1 MKKILFLFLLLFLNL
16 AGCDQPKNDASNGKD
31 NSIEQK
37 TLDSNTNLKA
47 IFEGNK
53 NAKIE
58 IIVFES
64 LTCSHC
70 ASFHTEIYPKLKKD
84 FIDKGAVKII
94 FKSFPLDLGA
104 LNASKIAQCNNDGNS
119 KILHL
124 LYEKQNDWVKGEK
137 IEDFNSNLR
146 KIIKDENI
154 ELDFD
159 KCLDNKLLEDHIL
172 QQRIE
177 GVKKYKVNATPTII
191 INEKKFDKPLTYK
204 NLKIA
209 IEKLI

>member
-1 MKKILFLFLLLFLNL
+1 MKKIFLVLITGLLLFLPVKSDTNI
-16 AGCDQPKNDASNGKD
+16 
-31 NSIEQK
+31 NSIY
-37 TLDSNTNLKA
+37 
-47 IFEGNK
+47 EGNK
-53 NAKIE
+53 TAKIE

-70 ASFHTEIYPKLKKD
+70 ASFHTQIYPKLKKD
-84 FIDKGAVKII
+84 FIDKEIVKII
-94 FKSFPLDLGA
+94 FKSFPLDLAA
-104 LNASKIAQCNNDGNS
+104 LNASKIAHCNNDGNS

-124 LYEKQNDWVKGEK
+124 LYKKQNDWIKGEK

-154 ELDFD
+154 KLDFD

-204 NLKIA
+204 NLKKT

>member
-1 MKKILFLFLLLFLNL
+1 MKKIFLIIITSLILSSPIKSDTNI
-16 AGCDQPKNDASNGKD
+16 
-31 NSIEQK
+31 NSIY
-37 TLDSNTNLKA
+37 
-47 IFEGNK
+47 EGNK
-53 NAKIE
+53 TAKIE

-70 ASFHTEIYPKLKKD
+70 ASFHTQIYPKLKKD
-84 FIDKGAVKII
+84 FIDKKIVKII
-94 FKSFPLDLGA
+94 FKSFPLDLAA
-104 LNASKIAQCNNDGNS
+104 LNASKIAHCKNDGNS

-124 LYEKQNDWVKGEK
+124 LYEKQNDWIQGEK

-159 KCLDNKLLEDHIL
+159 KCLDNKLLEDYIL
-172 QQRIE
+172 EQRIE

-204 NLKIA
+204 NLKKT

>member
-1 MKKILFLFLLLFLNL
+1 MKKIFLALITGFLFFL
-16 AGCDQPKNDASNGKD
+16 SV
-31 NSIEQK
+31 
-37 TLDSNTNLKA
+37 KA
-47 IFEGNK
+47 DTKINFIYEGNK
-53 NAKIE
+53 SAKIE

-64 LTCSHC
+64 LTCSYC
-70 ASFHTEIYPKLKKD
+70 ATFHTEIYPKLKKD
-84 FIDKGAVKII
+84 FIDKEIVKII
-94 FKSFPLDLGA
+94 FKSFPLDLAA
-104 LNASKIAQCNNDGNS
+104 LNASKIAHCNNDGNS

-137 IEDFNSNLR
+137 IEDLNSNLR

-172 QQRIE
+172 EQRIE
-177 GVKKYKVNATPTII
+177 GVKKYNVNATPTII

-204 NLKIA
+204 NLKKT

>member
-1 MKKILFLFLLLFLNL
+1 MKKIFLVLITGLLLFLPVKSDTNI
-16 AGCDQPKNDASNGKD
+16 
-31 NSIEQK
+31 NSIY
-37 TLDSNTNLKA
+37 
-47 IFEGNK
+47 EGNK
-53 NAKIE
+53 TAKIE
-58 IIVFES
+58 IIIFES

-70 ASFHTEIYPKLKKD
+70 ASFHTQIYPKLKKD
-84 FIDKGAVKII
+84 FIDKKIVKII
-94 FKSFPLDLGA
+94 FKSFPLDLAA
-104 LNASKIAQCNNDGNS
+104 LNASKIAHCNNDGNS

-124 LYEKQNDWVKGEK
+124 LYKKQNDWIKGEK
-137 IEDFNSNLR
+137 IEDLNSNLR

-204 NLKIA
+204 NLKKT

>member
-1 MKKILFLFLLLFLNL
+1 MKKIFLLLITSLFLF
-16 AGCDQPKNDASNGKD
+16 APVKSDTKI
-31 NSIEQK
+31 NSIY
-37 TLDSNTNLKA
+37 
-47 IFEGNK
+47 EGNK

-70 ASFHTEIYPKLKKD
+70 AYFHKEIYPKLKKD
-84 FIDKGAVKII
+84 FIDKETVKLV
-94 FKSFPLDLGA
+94 FKSFPLDLAA
-104 LNASKIAQCNNDGNS
+104 LNASKIAHCNNDGNS
-119 KILHL
+119 EILHL
-124 LYEKQNDWVKGEK
+124 LYKKQNDWAKGEK

-159 KCLDNKLLEDHIL
+159 KCLNNKLLEDHIL
-172 QQRIE
+172 QQRID

-204 NLKIA
+204 NLKKT

>member
-1 MKKILFLFLLLFLNL
+1 MKKIFLVLITGLLLFLPVKSDTNI
-16 AGCDQPKNDASNGKD
+16 
-31 NSIEQK
+31 NSIY
-37 TLDSNTNLKA
+37 
-47 IFEGNK
+47 EGNK
-53 NAKIE
+53 TAKIK

-70 ASFHTEIYPKLKKD
+70 ASFHTQIYPKLKKD
-84 FIDKGAVKII
+84 FIDKGIVKII
-94 FKSFPLDLGA
+94 FKSFPLDLAA
-104 LNASKIAQCNNDGNS
+104 LNASKIAHCNNDGNS

-124 LYEKQNDWVKGEK
+124 LYKKQNDWLKGEK

-159 KCLDNKLLEDHIL
+159 KCLNDKLLEDHIL

-204 NLKIA
+204 NLKKT

>member
-1 MKKILFLFLLLFLNL
+1 MKKIFLALITGFLFFLSVKADTKINL
-16 AGCDQPKNDASNGKD
+16 
-31 NSIEQK
+31 IY
-37 TLDSNTNLKA
+37 
-47 IFEGNK
+47 EGNQS
-53 NAKIE
+53 AKIE

-70 ASFHTEIYPKLKKD
+70 ATFHTEIYPKLKKD
-84 FIDKGAVKII
+84 FIDKEIVKII
-94 FKSFPLDLGA
+94 FKSFPLDLAA
-104 LNASKIAQCNNDGNS
+104 LNASKIAHCNNDGNS

-137 IEDFNSNLR
+137 IEDLNSNLR

-172 QQRIE
+172 EQRIE
-177 GVKKYKVNATPTII
+177 GVKKYNVNATPTII

-204 NLKIA
+204 NLKKT

>member
-1 MKKILFLFLLLFLNL
+1 MKKIFLVLITGLLLFLPVKSDTNI
-16 AGCDQPKNDASNGKD
+16 
-31 NSIEQK
+31 NSIY
-37 TLDSNTNLKA
+37 
-47 IFEGNK
+47 EGNK
-53 NAKIE
+53 TAKIE

-70 ASFHTEIYPKLKKD
+70 ASFHKEIYPKIKKNFVD
-84 FIDKGAVKII
+84 NGIVKII
-94 FKSFPLDLGA
+94 FKSFPLDLAA
-104 LNASKIAQCNNDGNS
+104 LNASKIAHCNNDGNS

-124 LYEKQNDWVKGEK
+124 LYKKQNDWLKGEK
-137 IEDFNSNLR
+137 IEDLNSNLR

-204 NLKIA
+204 NLKKT

>member
-1 MKKILFLFLLLFLNL
+1 MKKIFLVLITGLLLFLPVKSDTNI
-16 AGCDQPKNDASNGKD
+16 
-31 NSIEQK
+31 NSIY
-37 TLDSNTNLKA
+37 
-47 IFEGNK
+47 EGNK
-53 NAKIE
+53 TAKIE

-70 ASFHTEIYPKLKKD
+70 ASFHTQIYPKLKKD
-84 FIDKGAVKII
+84 FIDKKIVKII
-94 FKSFPLDLGA
+94 FKSFPLDLAA
-104 LNASKIAQCNNDGNS
+104 LNASKIAHCKNDGNS

-124 LYEKQNDWVKGEK
+124 LYEKQNDWIQGEK

-159 KCLDNKLLEDHIL
+159 KCLDNKLLEDQIL

-204 NLKIA
+204 NLKKT

>member
-1 MKKILFLFLLLFLNL
+1 MKKIFLALITSLLLFLPVKSDTNI
-16 AGCDQPKNDASNGKD
+16 
-31 NSIEQK
+31 NSIY
-37 TLDSNTNLKA
+37 
-47 IFEGNK
+47 EGNK
-53 NAKIE
+53 TAKIE

-70 ASFHTEIYPKLKKD
+70 ASFHTQIYPKLKKD
-84 FIDKGAVKII
+84 FIDKKIVKII
-94 FKSFPLDLGA
+94 FKSFPLDLAA
-104 LNASKIAQCNNDGNS
+104 LNASKIAHCNNDGNS

-124 LYEKQNDWVKGEK
+124 LYKKQNDWIKGEK

-204 NLKIA
+204 NLKKT

>member
-1 MKKILFLFLLLFLNL
+1 MKKIFLALITGFLFFLSVKADTKINL
-16 AGCDQPKNDASNGKD
+16 
-31 NSIEQK
+31 IY
-37 TLDSNTNLKA
+37 
-47 IFEGNK
+47 EGNK
-53 NAKIE
+53 SAKIE

-70 ASFHTEIYPKLKKD
+70 ATFHTEIYPKLKKD
-84 FIDKGAVKII
+84 FIDKEIVKII
-94 FKSFPLDLGA
+94 FKSFPLDLAA
-104 LNASKIAQCNNDGNS
+104 LNASKIAHCNNDGNS

-137 IEDFNSNLR
+137 IEDLNSNLR

-159 KCLDNKLLEDHIL
+159 KWLDNKLLEDHIL
-172 QQRIE
+172 EQRIE
-177 GVKKYKVNATPTII
+177 GVKKYNVNATPTII

-204 NLKIA
+204 NLKKT

>member
-1 MKKILFLFLLLFLNL
+1 MKKIFLVLITGLLLFLPVKSDTNI
-16 AGCDQPKNDASNGKD
+16 
-31 NSIEQK
+31 NSIY
-37 TLDSNTNLKA
+37 
-47 IFEGNK
+47 EGNK
-53 NAKIE
+53 TAKIE

-70 ASFHTEIYPKLKKD
+70 ASFHTQIYPKLKKD
-84 FIDKGAVKII
+84 FIDKKIVKIV
-94 FKSFPLDLGA
+94 FKSFPLDLAA
-104 LNASKIAQCNNDGNS
+104 LNASKIAHCNNDGNS

-124 LYEKQNDWVKGEK
+124 LYKKQNDWIKGEK

-204 NLKIA
+204 NLKKT

>member
-1 MKKILFLFLLLFLNL
+1 MKKIFLALITGFLFFLSVKADTKINL
-16 AGCDQPKNDASNGKD
+16 
-31 NSIEQK
+31 IY
-37 TLDSNTNLKA
+37 
-47 IFEGNK
+47 EGNK
-53 NAKIE
+53 SAKIE

-70 ASFHTEIYPKLKKD
+70 ATFHTEIYPKLKKD
-84 FIDKGAVKII
+84 FIDKEIVKII
-94 FKSFPLDLGA
+94 FKSFPLDLAA
-104 LNASKIAQCNNDGNS
+104 LNASKIAHCNNDGNS

-137 IEDFNSNLR
+137 IEDLNSNLR

-172 QQRIE
+172 EQRIE
-177 GVKKYKVNATPTII
+177 GVKKYNVNATPTII

-204 NLKIA
+204 NLKKT

>member
-1 MKKILFLFLLLFLNL
+1 MKKIFLALITGLLLFLPVKSDTNI
-16 AGCDQPKNDASNGKD
+16 
-31 NSIEQK
+31 NSIY
-37 TLDSNTNLKA
+37 
-47 IFEGNK
+47 EGNK
-53 NAKIE
+53 TAKIE

-70 ASFHTEIYPKLKKD
+70 ASFHTQIYPKLKKD
-84 FIDKGAVKII
+84 FIDKEIVKII
-94 FKSFPLDLGA
+94 FKSFPLDLAA
-104 LNASKIAQCNNDGNS
+104 LNASKIAHCNNDGNS

-124 LYEKQNDWVKGEK
+124 LYKKQNDWIKGEK

-154 ELDFD
+154 ELDFN
-159 KCLDNKLLEDHIL
+159 KCLDNKLLEDYIL
-172 QQRIE
+172 EQRIE

-204 NLKIA
+204 NLKKT

>member
-1 MKKILFLFLLLFLNL
+1 MKKIFLVLITILLLF
-16 AGCDQPKNDASNGKD
+16 QPVNSDTNI
-31 NSIEQK
+31 NSIY
-37 TLDSNTNLKA
+37 
-47 IFEGNK
+47 EGNK
-53 NAKIE
+53 SAKIE
-58 IIVFES
+58 MIVFES

-70 ASFHTEIYPKLKKD
+70 ASFHKEIYPKIKKNFVD
-84 FIDKGAVKII
+84 NGIVKIV
-94 FKSFPLDLGA
+94 FKSFPLDLAA
-104 LNASKIAQCNNDGNS
+104 LNASIIAHCNNDGNS

-124 LYEKQNDWVKGEK
+124 LYQKQNDWIKGEK
-137 IEDFNSNLR
+137 IEDFNSNLK

-159 KCLDNKLLEDHIL
+159 KCLDNKLLEDHVL

-204 NLKIA
+204 NLKKT

>member
-1 MKKILFLFLLLFLNL
+1 MKKIFLVLITSLLLFLPVKSDTNI
-16 AGCDQPKNDASNGKD
+16 
-31 NSIEQK
+31 NSIY
-37 TLDSNTNLKA
+37 
-47 IFEGNK
+47 EGNK

-84 FIDKGAVKII
+84 FIDKEAVKII
-94 FKSFPLDLGA
+94 FKSFPLDLAA
-104 LNASKIAQCNNDGNS
+104 LNASKIAHCNNDGNS

-124 LYEKQNDWVKGEK
+124 LYEKQNDWAKGEK

-159 KCLDNKLLEDHIL
+159 ECLDNKLLEDHIL

-204 NLKIA
+204 NLKKT

>member
-1 MKKILFLFLLLFLNL
+1 MKKIFLALITGLLLFLPVKSDTNI
-16 AGCDQPKNDASNGKD
+16 
-31 NSIEQK
+31 NSIY
-37 TLDSNTNLKA
+37 
-47 IFEGNK
+47 EGNK
-53 NAKIE
+53 TAKIE

-70 ASFHTEIYPKLKKD
+70 ASFHTQIYPKLKKD
-84 FIDKGAVKII
+84 FIDKEIVKII
-94 FKSFPLDLGA
+94 FKSFPLDLAA
-104 LNASKIAQCNNDGNS
+104 LNASKIAHCNNDGNS

-124 LYEKQNDWVKGEK
+124 LYKKQNDWIKGEK

-154 ELDFD
+154 EVDFD
-159 KCLDNKLLEDHIL
+159 KCLDDKLLEDHIL

-204 NLKIA
+204 NLKKI

>member
-1 MKKILFLFLLLFLNL
+1 MKKIFLILITILLLF
-16 AGCDQPKNDASNGKD
+16 QPVNSDTNI
-31 NSIEQK
+31 NSIY
-37 TLDSNTNLKA
+37 
-47 IFEGNK
+47 EGSK

-70 ASFHTEIYPKLKKD
+70 ASFHNQIYPKLKRD
-84 FIDKGAVKII
+84 FIDKETVKII
-94 FKSFPLDLGA
+94 FKSFPLDLAA
-104 LNASKIAQCNNDGNS
+104 LNASKIAHCNNDGKS

-159 KCLDNKLLEDHIL
+159 KCLDNKLLEDQIL

-204 NLKIA
+204 NLKKT

>member
-1 MKKILFLFLLLFLNL
+1 MYLALITGFLFFLSVKADTKINL
-16 AGCDQPKNDASNGKD
+16 
-31 NSIEQK
+31 IY
-37 TLDSNTNLKA
+37 
-47 IFEGNK
+47 EGNK
-53 NAKIE
+53 SAKIE

-70 ASFHTEIYPKLKKD
+70 ATFHTEIYPKLKKD
-84 FIDKGAVKII
+84 FIDKEIVKII
-94 FKSFPLDLGA
+94 FKSFPLDLAA
-104 LNASKIAQCNNDGNS
+104 LNASKIAHCNNDGNS

-137 IEDFNSNLR
+137 IEDLNSNLR

-172 QQRIE
+172 EQRIE
-177 GVKKYKVNATPTII
+177 GVKKYNVNATPTII

-204 NLKIA
+204 NLKKT

>member
-1 MKKILFLFLLLFLNL
+1 MKKIFLALTTSLLFFLPVKADTNI
-16 AGCDQPKNDASNGKD
+16 
-31 NSIEQK
+31 NS
-37 TLDSNTNLKA
+37 

-53 NAKIE
+53 SAKIE

-70 ASFHTEIYPKLKKD
+70 ASFHTEIYPKLKED
-84 FIDKGAVKII
+84 FIDKEIVKII

-104 LNASKIAQCNNDGNS
+104 LNASKIAHCNNDGNS

-137 IEDFNSNLR
+137 IEDLNSNLR
-146 KIIKDENI
+146 KIIRDENI

-159 KCLDNKLLEDHIL
+159 KCLDNKLLEDYIL
-172 QQRIE
+172 EQRIE

-204 NLKIA
+204 NLKKT

>member
-1 MKKILFLFLLLFLNL
+1 MKKIFLALITGFLFFLSVKADTKINL
-16 AGCDQPKNDASNGKD
+16 
-31 NSIEQK
+31 IY
-37 TLDSNTNLKA
+37 
-47 IFEGNK
+47 EGNK
-53 NAKIE
+53 SAKIE

-64 LTCSHC
+64 LTCSYC
-70 ASFHTEIYPKLKKD
+70 ATFHTEIYPKLKKD
-84 FIDKGAVKII
+84 FIDKEIVKII
-94 FKSFPLDLGA
+94 FKSFPLDLAA
-104 LNASKIAQCNNDGNS
+104 LNASKIAHCNNDGNS

-137 IEDFNSNLR
+137 IEDLNSNLR

-172 QQRIE
+172 EQRIE
-177 GVKKYKVNATPTII
+177 GVKKYNVNATPTII

-204 NLKIA
+204 NLKKT

>member
-1 MKKILFLFLLLFLNL
+1 MKKIFLLIITSLLLFFPVKSDI
-16 AGCDQPKNDASNGKD
+16 GI
-31 NSIEQK
+31 NSIY
-37 TLDSNTNLKA
+37 
-47 IFEGNK
+47 EGSQD
-53 NAKIE
+53 AKIE

-70 ASFHTEIYPKLKKD
+70 ASFHTEIYPKLKRD
-84 FIDKGAVKII
+84 FIDNKTVKIV
-94 FKSFPLDLGA
+94 FKSFPLDLAA
-104 LNASKIAQCNNDGNS
+104 LNASKIAHCNNDGNS

-124 LYEKQNDWVKGEK
+124 LYEKQNDWIQAEK
-137 IEDFNSNLR
+137 IEDFNSNLK

-154 ELDFD
+154 ELDFE
-159 KCLDNKLLEDHIL
+159 KCLNNKLLEDHIL
-172 QQRIE
+172 EQRIE

-204 NLKIA
+204 NLKKT

>member
-1 MKKILFLFLLLFLNL
+1 MKKIFLLLITNLLLFLPVKSDTNI
-16 AGCDQPKNDASNGKD
+16 
-31 NSIEQK
+31 NSIY
-37 TLDSNTNLKA
+37 
-47 IFEGNK
+47 EGNK
-53 NAKIE
+53 DAKIE

-70 ASFHTEIYPKLKKD
+70 ASFHKEIYPILKKNFVDND
-84 FIDKGAVKII
+84 FVKIV
-94 FKSFPLDLGA
+94 FKSFPLDLAA
-104 LNASKIAQCNNDGNS
+104 LNASKIAHCNNDGNS

-124 LYEKQNDWVKGEK
+124 LYEKQNDWIQGEK
-137 IEDFNSNLR
+137 IEDYNSNLR

-159 KCLDNKLLEDHIL
+159 KCLNNNLLEDHIL
-172 QQRIE
+172 EQRIE

-204 NLKIA
+204 NLKKT

>member
-1 MKKILFLFLLLFLNL
+1 MKKIFLVLITGLLLFLPVKSDTNI
-16 AGCDQPKNDASNGKD
+16 
-31 NSIEQK
+31 NSIY
-37 TLDSNTNLKA
+37 
-47 IFEGNK
+47 EGNK
-53 NAKIE
+53 TAKIE

-70 ASFHTEIYPKLKKD
+70 ASFHTQIYPKLKKD
-84 FIDKGAVKII
+84 FIDKKIVKII
-94 FKSFPLDLGA
+94 FKSFPLDLAA
-104 LNASKIAQCNNDGNS
+104 LNASKIAHCNNDGNS

-124 LYEKQNDWVKGEK
+124 LYKKQNDWIKGEK

-159 KCLDNKLLEDHIL
+159 KCLDNKLLEDQIL

-204 NLKIA
+204 NLKKT

>member
-1 MKKILFLFLLLFLNL
+1 MKKIFLVLITILLLF
-16 AGCDQPKNDASNGKD
+16 QPVNSDTNI
-31 NSIEQK
+31 NSIY
-37 TLDSNTNLKA
+37 
-47 IFEGNK
+47 EGNK
-53 NAKIE
+53 SAKIE
-58 IIVFES
+58 MIVFES

-70 ASFHTEIYPKLKKD
+70 ASFHKEIYPKIKKNFVD
-84 FIDKGAVKII
+84 NGIVKIV
-94 FKSFPLDLGA
+94 FKSFPLDLAA
-104 LNASKIAQCNNDGNS
+104 LNASIIAHCNNDGNS

-124 LYEKQNDWVKGEK
+124 LYQKQNDWIKGEK

-154 ELDFD
+154 ELSFD

-204 NLKIA
+204 NLKKT

>member
-1 MKKILFLFLLLFLNL
+1 MKKIFLLLITSLLLFLPVKSDTNI
-16 AGCDQPKNDASNGKD
+16 
-31 NSIEQK
+31 NSIY
-37 TLDSNTNLKA
+37 
-47 IFEGNK
+47 EGNK

-70 ASFHTEIYPKLKKD
+70 ASFHKEIYPILKKNFVDND
-84 FIDKGAVKII
+84 FVKIV
-94 FKSFPLDLGA
+94 FKSFPLDLAA
-104 LNASKIAQCNNDGNS
+104 LNASKIAHCNNDGNS

-124 LYEKQNDWVKGEK
+124 LYEKQNDWIQGEK
-137 IEDFNSNLR
+137 IEDYNSNLR

-159 KCLDNKLLEDHIL
+159 KCLNNNLLEDHIL
-172 QQRIE
+172 EQRIE

-191 INEKKFDKPLTYK
+191 INEEKFDKPLTYN
-204 NLKIA
+204 NLEKI
-209 IEKLI
+209 IKKKIKVLY